1 MKKIAILGAVAA
13 VVFSS
18 CGTGAGSLKTEQ
30 DSLAYAVGLDFGNY
44 VKGVDSTLDVN
55 VIAAGI
61 KAVLA
66 NDTTTMTREAAYN
79 FMRDYFMVRK
89 PKKEKEASEKFL
101 QDAEKNN
108 ANAKKTASGL
118 IYEIVTPGDEAAKPK
133 AIDTVRVVYE
143 GKLKTGKVFDS
154 SKERNDTVKFA
165 VNQVIPGWTEGI
177 QLVGKG
183 GEINMWIPSELA
195 YGERGAGQAIGPNEA
210 LQFNVTHG
218 AILPVQVVGFLVIL
232 QGAFRI
238 ETQIELVFPAEFIA
252 GFGTRMAF
260 GKVCGVCGNFVS
272 YHSYAY
278 IFFLR

>member
-30 DSLAYAVGLDFGNY
+30 DSLAYAVGLDLGNY

-210 LQFNVTHG
+210 LQFNVK
-218 AILPVQVVGFLVIL
+218 VIDVIP
-232 QGAFRI
+232 GDSTKA
-238 ETQIELVFPAEFIA
+238 
-252 GFGTRMAF
+252 
-260 GKVCGVCGNFVS
+260 KK
-272 YHSYAY
+272 
-278 IFFLR
+278 

>member
-143 GKLKTGKVFDS
+143 GKLKTGKVF
-154 SKERNDTVKFA
+154 A

-195 YGERGAGQAIGPNEA
+195 YGERGAGQTIGPNEA
-210 LQFNVTHG
+210 LQFNVK
-218 AILPVQVVGFLVIL
+218 VIDVIP
-232 QGAFRI
+232 GDSTKA
-238 ETQIELVFPAEFIA
+238 
-252 GFGTRMAF
+252 
-260 GKVCGVCGNFVS
+260 KK
-272 YHSYAY
+272 
-278 IFFLR
+278 

>member
-79 FMRDYFMVRK
+79 FMRDY
-89 PKKEKEASEKFL
+89 FL

-210 LQFNVTHG
+210 LQFNVK
-218 AILPVQVVGFLVIL
+218 VIDVIP
-232 QGAFRI
+232 GDSTKA
-238 ETQIELVFPAEFIA
+238 
-252 GFGTRMAF
+252 
-260 GKVCGVCGNFVS
+260 KK
-272 YHSYAY
+272 
-278 IFFLR
+278 

>member
-1 MKKIAILGAVAA
+1 
-13 VVFSS
+13 
-18 CGTGAGSLKTEQ
+18 
-30 DSLAYAVGLDFGNY
+30 
-44 VKGVDSTLDVN
+44 
-55 VIAAGI
+55 
-61 KAVLA
+61 
-66 NDTTTMTREAAYN
+66 MTREAAYN

-143 GKLKTGKVFDS
+143 VKTGKVFDS

-183 GEINMWIPSELA
+183 GEINMWIPSDLA

-210 LQFNVTHG
+210 LQFNVK
-218 AILPVQVVGFLVIL
+218 VIDVIP
-232 QGAFRI
+232 GDSTKA
-238 ETQIELVFPAEFIA
+238 
-252 GFGTRMAF
+252 
-260 GKVCGVCGNFVS
+260 KK
-272 YHSYAY
+272 
-278 IFFLR
+278 

>member
-89 PKKEKEASEKFL
+89 PKKEKEAK
-101 QDAEKNN
+101 KNQHV
-108 ANAKKTASGL
+108 T
-118 IYEIVTPGDEAAKPK
+118 EIKE
-133 AIDTVRVVYE
+133 VRVWRSWYRAWF
-143 GKLKTGKVFDS
+143 G
-154 SKERNDTVKFA
+154 R
-165 VNQVIPGWTEGI
+165 IRP
-177 QLVGKG
+177 
-183 GEINMWIPSELA
+183 
-195 YGERGAGQAIGPNEA
+195 AG
-210 LQFNVTHG
+210 
-218 AILPVQVVGFLVIL
+218 
-232 QGAFRI
+232 
-238 ETQIELVFPAEFIA
+238 
-252 GFGTRMAF
+252 
-260 GKVCGVCGNFVS
+260 
-272 YHSYAY
+272 
-278 IFFLR
+278 

>member
-66 NDTTTMTREAAYN
+66 NDTTTMTRGLQLL
-79 FMRDYFMVRK
+79 RDYFMVRK

-143 GKLKTGKVFDS
+143 GKLKTGKVS
-154 SKERNDTVKFA
+154 S
-165 VNQVIPGWTEGI
+165 
-177 QLVGKG
+177 
-183 GEINMWIPSELA
+183 S
-195 YGERGAGQAIGPNEA
+195 
-210 LQFNVTHG
+210 
-218 AILPVQVVGFLVIL
+218 
-232 QGAFRI
+232 
-238 ETQIELVFPAEFIA
+238 
-252 GFGTRMAF
+252 
-260 GKVCGVCGNFVS
+260 
-272 YHSYAY
+272 
-278 IFFLR
+278 

>member
-101 QDAEKNN
+101 QD
-108 ANAKKTASGL
+108 
-118 IYEIVTPGDEAAKPK
+118 EAAKPK

-210 LQFNVTHG
+210 LQFNVK
-218 AILPVQVVGFLVIL
+218 VIDVIP
-232 QGAFRI
+232 GDSTKA
-238 ETQIELVFPAEFIA
+238 
-252 GFGTRMAF
+252 
-260 GKVCGVCGNFVS
+260 KK
-272 YHSYAY
+272 
-278 IFFLR
+278 